1 MRAADVGNQ
10 PDVRELGLS
19 ADEND
24 VARFD
29 VAMHEP
35 MRVEMSKGAGEAEH
49 ELRGIRRRQ
58 AAILC
63 EVGTESARGV
73 ISNQ

>member
-1 MRAADVGNQ
+1 
-10 PDVRELGLS
+10 
-19 ADEND
+19 
-24 VARFD
+24 
-29 VAMHEP
+29 MHEP